1 MKRSALLLVSTLAV
15 MLAGVDAGR
24 PAIAAQPYHLGVALG
39 LTGTG
44 APYSRDALDGIRL
57 AVDEIN
63 AEGGFLGQ
71 HRIDLF
77 VANTKTEPR
86 IAESVV
92 TTLIQSDNVRAVI
105 GTYSSATA
113 LAIKPILREHK
124 VLHIATISNSEN
136 ITKIDPSPYTFS
148 VVPNTYM
155 ISRAVAIGVAKLAK
169 ENGWQT
175 YATIASDYAW
185 GRSSQQVQVAS
196 LATLAPELEQVGE
209 LWPPLGYV
217 AFNSF
222 VVALLNMR
230 PDFVLESI
238 AGADNALWNR
248 AVWDYR
254 LEDSVARPGRL
265 ISVTELET
273 EANWIP
279 RGVYGRTRAPF
290 FAHLDVPLMVKF
302 VDRYG
307 ARHGRYPSDW
317 AVMAYDGVQ
326 ALRQGI
332 DEAGSVDTETVKDSL
347 KGATIETTR
356 GQLFFREIDN
366 QLSASAYM
374 GRVSDDPNYDFPLYH
389 DLVEFKGPD
398 IWRPEGE
405 IRAARAQ

>member
-1 MKRSALLLVSTLAV
+1 MKRSALLLVSALV
-15 MLAGVDAGR
+15 LVLAGVGAGR
-24 PAIAAQPYHLGVALG
+24 PAIAAGPYRLGVALG
-39 LTGTG
+39 LTGAG

-57 AVDEIN
+57 AVEEIN
-63 AEGGFLGQ
+63 AEGGFLGE
-71 HRIDLF
+71 HPIELF
-77 VANTKTEPR
+77 VENTRTMPQV
-86 IAESVV
+86 AETVV
-92 TTLIQSDNVRAVI
+92 TKLIQSDKVQAVI

-113 LAIKPILREHK
+113 LAIKPICRENK
-124 VLHIATISNSEN
+124 VLHIATISNSED
-136 ITKIDPSPYTFS
+136 ITKLDPSPYTFS

-155 ISRAVAIGVAKLAK
+155 ISKAVAMGVAKLAQ
-169 ENGWQT
+169 ESGWKT

-196 LATLAPELEQVGE
+196 LATLAPELKLVDE

-222 VVALLNMR
+222 VVAVLNMK

-238 AGADNALWNR
+238 AGADNAHWNQ
-248 AVWDYR
+248 AVRDYR
-254 LEDSVARPGRL
+254 LADSVARPGRL

-273 EANWIP
+273 EADWIP
-279 RGVYGRTRAPF
+279 RGVFGRARAPF

-302 VDRYG
+302 VDKYR
-307 ARHGRYPSDW
+307 ARRGRYPSDW

-332 DEAGSVDTETVKDSL
+332 DKAGSVDTEAVKDAL

-356 GQLFFREIDN
+356 GQLFFRDIDN

-374 GRVSDDPNYDFPLYH
+374 GHVADDPHYDFPLYH
-389 DLVEFKGPD
+389 DLVELKGPD
-398 IWRPEGE
+398 IWRPETE
-405 IRAARAQ
+405 IRAARGQ